1 MNQKTIVLADSSYT
15 IRRIVELSFSEEE
28 SVKVVCFEN
37 GSNLQEQLPLLK
49 PEIVIVDIKLPEV
62 SGYEICR
69 QINQHPELR
78 HTLVYLMKGGFEP
91 VNEEAL
97 SGLQFE
103 DIITKPFDSNV
114 LMQTI
119 MKKMAAA
126 AVASPAPEMELPEEK
141 ELMPESM
148 PEEIPE
154 MPEIEP
160 AAVESD
166 EELLSFSE
174 LRKEFSAQD
183 SIPDDL
189 LTETRSILSDEVQPS
204 EEITQGAQP
213 SREDFLAPESE
224 DQFINPFL
232 DDDSEPATGLEEPE
246 SAPRTEGQAEPGPES
261 EVEAEQI
268 APPPIPGSALEED
281 IPKDFMSSA
290 FLDEEEQDA
299 KPELVTFA
307 EESHDDLKPVGI
319 DFPLE
324 EPAPAVADLESQ
336 ETGPTEAVDDWMS
349 SFQDDQP
356 ATASEK
362 ISFVDQDENEPFLA
376 ESEKNYHDK
385 IQQEEEPETPPEEDF
400 PQVTASPATAEFK
413 VETSVA
419 GVSSPPEIMS
429 VDERDEMLRSIEE
442 KMTIAVKEMLW
453 EILPAL
459 AEKMIREEIDKIN
472 STIKES

>member
-1 MNQKTIVLADSSYT
+1 MNQKTIALADSSYT

-49 PEIVIVDIKLPEV
+49 PEIVIVDIKLPEI

-97 SGLQFE
+97 AGLQFE

-114 LMQTI
+114 LMQTV
-119 MKKMAAA
+119 MKKMADA
-126 AVASPAPEMELPEEK
+126 AVAAPAPEMELPEEK
-141 ELMPESM
+141 DLIPESM

-160 AAVESD
+160 AAVEND

-189 LTETRSILSDEVQPS
+189 LTETRSLLSDEVQPS

-232 DDDSEPATGLEEPE
+232 EDDSGPGSEPE
-246 SAPRTEGQAEPGPES
+246 ETASAPQAEEQPDPSVEI
-261 EVEAEQI
+261 EVETQRI
-268 APPPIPGSALEED
+268 TPPPIPDPAVEEE
-281 IPKDFMSSA
+281 IPRDFMSSA
-290 FLDEEEQDA
+290 FIDEEEQEA

-319 DFPLE
+319 DFPDE
-324 EPAPAVADLESQ
+324 EPAPAVADLESP

-356 ATASEK
+356 APASEK

-385 IQQEEEPETPPEEDF
+385 IQQEEAPETTLEEDF
-400 PQVTASPATAEFK
+400 PQVAATPATAEFK
-413 VETSVA
+413 VETSIA
-419 GVSSPPEIMS
+419 GVSAPPEIMS

-459 AEKMIREEIDKIN
+459 AEKLIREEIDKIN